1 MKKTLLSFFAIA
13 AALCAKADEVTFDFH
28 DGENRC
34 ITETEGYLNK
44 DITIGDVTLTLSGT
58 NACHVLNPAATGY
71 QLTLYKS
78 AIATKVGTIQIT
90 AKTGVVK
97 KVEFTGVSFI
107 NDSFTYDCGDSYET
121 GDRNNGNP
129 TKAVWEGDEPSVTF
143 QSTLGNANI
152 HTVKVTIGEPSLV
165 KSPVVTPNGGTL
177 YAGVNNV
184 ITATCATEG
193 ATVMYKADG
202 GEYQQFPAEGVTV
215 TESATYTFQSV
226 LGEAKSSEKIC
237 TYNVVTPVEVTKAS
251 DIFALADGATVKV
264 NADLSV
270 VTCDTWNKYAF
281 LGTNAAGD
289 VIPVKVSANIAEGS
303 VVKGGWMATFTKTG
317 GTSYDSYLTVILGAI
332 ETTGETASFSVPAVT
347 VPTALT
353 DATLE
358 YNRVVIRNVSIAK
371 TSNYNYDLTDKAG
384 NMIHSYEQWGSSFP
398 KSLDAAKTYNV
409 EGILVTTLDGRQ
421 IYPIAVEEYSEP
433 AITFDFSAPATYGY
447 ASPELDGY
455 TNFADG
461 DVLTAGGVTITNV
474 KNGVVSVPFFGTT
487 TYYTRFAN
495 TEESGIELQIREK
508 TVVTIAAPEGQVI
521 TGIEFTGSSLAGSK
535 TFDCGTYNITETG
548 AAWCGADALITLTG
562 GDDFCIKTMKVTLA
576 EAPKVAYPVFSSVG
590 DVLYRDVT
598 TPKTITLSCATEGAT
613 IKYRMSEDAQWTD
626 YTDAGIS
633 ITETCTVWAK
643 AVAGA
648 DESAVVFASYTVQDV
663 PTVNT
668 AAEFAAIAD
677 EVVCKTGTDLVV
689 AHHWKSTYY
698 NIILAVD
705 AEGGVFYINDKDPQI
720 TEQLPA
726 GTIIEAGLAGKMHAA
741 GYMSHKPDFQPVS
754 DIRTKEGTVL
764 PEAADVTLSTV
775 EGRYGKL
782 LKIQNVNIDLFINA
796 STNKPLANNY
806 VLSDQSDVT
815 LRLYNRYAIDMNS
828 LEDGKYDIT
837 GILINNGSMDQFF
850 PISFQKS
857 LGTGIESVE
866 DAIAVEQDGKY
877 LEQSRIVIIKGGK
890 KYNVAGQT
898 LK

>member
-28 DGENRC
+28 DGDNRC
-34 ITETEGYLNK
+34 ITETAGTYLNT
-44 DITIGDVTLTLSGT
+44 DITIGDVTLTLSGS
-58 NACHVLNPAATGY
+58 NACRVLNPEAIGY

-78 AIATKVGTIQIT
+78 ANATKVGTLQIT

-107 NDSFTYDCGDSYET
+107 NDSFTYDCGDSYQT
-121 GDRNNGNP
+121 SDRNNGNP

-165 KSPVVTPNGGTL
+165 KSPSVSPNGGTL

-184 ITATCATEG
+184 ITASCATEG
-193 ATVMYKADG
+193 ATIMYKVG
-202 GEYQQFPAEGVTV
+202 GGAYQQFPAEGLTV
-215 TESATYTFQSV
+215 AESAAYTFQAV
-226 LGEAKSSEKIC
+226 LGDQKSSEKVC
-237 TYNVVTPVEVTKAS
+237 TYNVITPVEVAKAS
-251 DIFALADGATVKV
+251 DILALADGATVKV

-270 VTCDTWNKYAF
+270 VACDTWNKYVF

-317 GTSYDSYLTVILGAI
+317 GTTYDSYLTVVLGAI

-347 VPTALT
+347 VPAALS

-358 YNRVVIRNVSIAK
+358 YNRVVIRNVSVAK
-371 TSNYNYDLTDKAG
+371 ISNYNYDLTDKAG
-384 NMIHSYEQWGSSFP
+384 NRIHSYEQWGSFP
-398 KSLDAAKTYNV
+398 KSLDADKTYNV

-433 AITFDFSAPATYGY
+433 AIAFDFSAPAAYGY
-447 ASPELDGY
+447 AAPELDGY

-474 KNGVVSVPFFGTT
+474 QNGVVSVPFFGTT

-521 TGIEFTGSSLAGSK
+521 TGIEFTGSSLAGKK

-548 AAWCGADALITLTG
+548 AVWSGADALITLTG

-598 TPKTITLSCATEGAT
+598 TPKIITLSCATEGAT
-613 IKYRMSEDAQWTD
+613 IKYRLSENAQWTD

-643 AVAGA
+643 AVVGE
-648 DESAVVFASYTVQDV
+648 DESAVVFGNYTVQDV

-677 EVVCKTGTDLVV
+677 EVVCKTGTDLIV
-689 AHHWKSTYY
+689 AHHWKTAYY

-705 AEGGVFYINDKDPQI
+705 AQGGVFYINDKESQI
-720 TEQLPA
+720 AEQLPA

-754 DIRTKEGTVL
+754 DIRVKASTVL
-764 PEAADVTLSTV
+764 PDAADVTLSTV
-775 EGRYGKL
+775 EGQYGKL
-782 LKIQNVNIDLFINA
+782 LNIQSVNIDLFVNA
-796 STNKPLANNY
+796 STGKPLANNY

-866 DAIAVEQDGKY
+866 DVIAAEQNGKY
-877 LEQSRIVIIKGGK
+877 LEQGRVVIIKAGK
-890 KYNVAGQT
+890 KYTVAGQT